1 MNEVN
6 VAGLNAVE
14 EAMRDEAIEPKITP
28 KIEPKR
34 FERLNDLRRNTVEL
48 PAPDDNLPVA
58 SHRRYAD
65 AEREAARQAHEARAA
80 KVRETGSAEA
90 WRDAH
95 SQPPAETTVDQVLEQ
110 RNGVHG
116 DFDDDASTSQ
126 DLKRIIRAG
135 TNWEEMPAVHR
146 EALEQMMTKVGR
158 ILAGDFNHLDHWQDL
173 QGYPRLVEKWIAAN
187 IK

>member
-14 EAMRDEAIEPKITP
+14 EAVR
-28 KIEPKR
+28 
-34 FERLNDLRRNTVEL
+34 
-48 PAPDDNLPVA
+48 
-58 SHRRYAD
+58 
-65 AEREAARQAHEARAA
+65 
-80 KVRETGSAEA
+80 RETEAVEAEA

-95 SQPPAETTVDQVLEQ
+95 SRPAAPAAAPTLDEVLTA

-126 DLKRIIRAG
+126 DLKRVIRAG

-158 ILAGDFNHLDHWQDL
+158 ILAGDFNHVDHWQDL

>member
-1 MNEVN
+1 MNEVTKEGYS
-6 VAGLNAVE
+6 AIEQAL
-14 EAMRDEAIEPKITP
+14 RDEVIPP
-28 KIEPKR
+28 RVEPKR
-34 FERLNDLRRNTVEL
+34 FERRDTIAHS
-48 PAPDDNLPVA
+48 PPVA
-58 SHRRYAD
+58 P
-65 AEREAARQAHEARAA
+65 AA
-80 KVRETGSAEA
+80 SSI
-90 WRDAH
+90 D
-95 SQPPAETTVDQVLEQ
+95 DVLTA

-135 TNWEEMPAVHR
+135 TNWALLPAVHR

-158 ILAGDFNHLDHWQDL
+158 ILAGDFNHVDHWQDL

>member
-6 VAGLNAVE
+6 IAGLNAVE
-14 EAMRDEAIEPKITP
+14 EAVRRETEAVEAAPK
-28 KIEPKR
+28 K
-34 FERLNDLRRNTVEL
+34 FERRDTVAL
-48 PAPDDNLPVA
+48 PIPDSA
-58 SHRRYAD
+58 
-65 AEREAARQAHEARAA
+65 AERVAARQAHEARAA

-90 WRDAH
+90 WRAAH
-95 SQPPAETTVDQVLEQ
+95 SQPPVAEPTLDQVLEQ

-146 EALEQMMTKVGR
+146 EALEQMMTKVAR
-158 ILAGDFNHLDHWQDL
+158 ILAGDFNHPDHWKDL